1 MLLKESKTK
10 VIAFEPMS
18 ESFKKLEEVKLDF
31 KDRLENYNFAIGNEN
46 TSKKI
51 FYENEDSEKASLIEN
66 LDELSFINNTKK
78 NTKIVDV
85 KKLDSLENLFKNKL
99 IDFIKI
105 DTEGYEFEVLMGA
118 KNILNKHQP
127 KYIQIEFNWH
137 QLIRNQTLYKL
148 SSLISF
154 SDVFR
159 ILPHD
164 NGLIYTNPIRPE
176 NNIYHLSNY
185 VFIRKD
191 ISIDIN
197 EKNKNNYCNVSII
210 RKRWSDD
217 EPDKFYQ
224 YLWKKNINIYLIS
237 NINIKKSKKFFKN
250 IKIIN
255 FFDFFKNRYLKRIST
270 SIFSIFA
277 LIRLFNSINLKD
289 TVIFLFKV
297 IFYQL

>member
-46 TSKKI
+46 TTKKI

-191 ISIDIN
+191 IS
-197 EKNKNNYCNVSII
+197 S
-210 RKRWSDD
+210 
-217 EPDKFYQ
+217 
-224 YLWKKNINIYLIS
+224 
-237 NINIKKSKKFFKN
+237 
-250 IKIIN
+250 
-255 FFDFFKNRYLKRIST
+255 RYK
-270 SIFSIFA
+270 
-277 LIRLFNSINLKD
+277 
-289 TVIFLFKV
+289 
-297 IFYQL
+297 